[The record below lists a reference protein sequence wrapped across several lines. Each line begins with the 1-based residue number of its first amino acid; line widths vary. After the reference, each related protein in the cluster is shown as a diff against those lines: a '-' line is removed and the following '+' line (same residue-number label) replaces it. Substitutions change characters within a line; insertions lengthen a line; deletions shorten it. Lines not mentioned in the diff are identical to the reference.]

1 MELSRSRG
9 RSILISPWL
18 GVIVLFSAISSVV
31 FILAMIQA
39 EDPLARIVAAAAILA
54 LFGVFCSLTA
64 DCILLLDRRGF
75 RTLFQRRTPWE
86 AVTAIRVDEVPEWG
100 IETTAVVLDVVRG
113 EQLRRR
119 PLKGFGRLGRL
130 VDLEGLRDRLEAAR
144 AAGTGERPVPK
155 DQC

>member
-18 GVIVLFSAISSVV
+18 GVIVLFGALSSVV
-31 FILAMIQA
+31 FIVAAVQA
-39 EDPLARIVAAAAILA
+39 EDVLARIVAAAAIVT
-54 LFGVFCSLTA
+54 LFGVFCNLTGDA
-64 DCILLLDRRGF
+64 ILLLDRRGF

-86 AVTAIRVDEVPEWG
+86 AVTAIRVAEVPEWG

-113 EQLRRR
+113 DHLQQRV
-119 PLKGFGRLGRL
+119 LKGFGRLGHL

-144 AAGTGERPVPK
+144 AEALGGASGTATH
-155 DQC
+155 